1 MKPHGVRPENRPKGP
16 TPCRAT
22 LHKPQ
27 HLRHGSTLCHKGQ
40 TNKVNQ
46 IEKVMN
52 QCHVRD
58 ELPDKEQGDD
68 KDINLEQYF
77 IYADLHLVH

>member
-1 MKPHGVRPENRPKGP
+1 MPGNRPKGP

-22 LHKPQ
+22 LQ
-27 HLRHGSTLCHKGQ
+27 NLSTYDMVRRYAT

>member
-1 MKPHGVRPENRPKGP
+1 MGLPRSGKERFNR
-16 TPCRAT
+16 
-22 LHKPQ
+22 
-27 HLRHGSTLCHKGQ
+27 
-40 TNKVNQ
+40 
-46 IEKVMN
+46 IEVMN
-52 QCHVRD
+52 QCHARG

>member
-1 MKPHGVRPENRPKGP
+1 MRLRRSGKERFNR
-16 TPCRAT
+16 
-22 LHKPQ
+22 
-27 HLRHGSTLCHKGQ
+27 
-40 TNKVNQ
+40 

-52 QCHVRD
+52 QCHARD